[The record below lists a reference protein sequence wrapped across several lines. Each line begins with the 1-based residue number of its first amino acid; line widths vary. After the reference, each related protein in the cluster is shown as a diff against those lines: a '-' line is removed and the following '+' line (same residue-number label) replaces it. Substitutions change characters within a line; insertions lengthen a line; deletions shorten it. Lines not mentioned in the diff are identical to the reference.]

1 MESQASVPRDVFPP
15 TPPGPEGSNGNGLF
29 RVQWSAG
36 AWLFVCPLRESA
48 GGATGVSPVQQ
59 YRGRAG
65 TPGSPLANVLRGFVP
80 MTKRLYYDSSEIHE
94 FDSVIEDVAPPS
106 AEQPRPAVI
115 LRETAFYPTSGGQV
129 HDTGWLTFDG
139 GDDGGERLRVTEVA
153 DAEDGRIV
161 HYLEASPR
169 LPLTGAAVHGSIDP
183 ERRRDHMQQHT
194 GQHVL
199 SAAFV
204 ELCQMPT
211 VSFHMGE
218 DYCSIDLAAP
228 SVSSEQIS
236 GAERRANQVVF
247 ENRPV
252 RIRYVSRAEAEKLG
266 LRKLPPAERDELR
279 LVEVADFDLS
289 ACGGTHVGA
298 SGQIGAI
305 LLRKAEKVRQGT
317 RVEFVCGNRAVRM
330 ARRDYSALS
339 EAAALFSAK
348 LWDVPDQIR
357 KSAEESTQARK
368 QKDDALDELAEL
380 MALAALRDQPETNG
394 RKIIVRAFSDRDI
407 TFAKLFAQKVTRVGT
422 PAIALVASMGD
433 PPGLV
438 FAQTP
443 GGSADMGALLKQV
456 LSSVGGRGG
465 GSRDFAQGGVP
476 AVSHI
481 NVEQL
486 LREAAVTIG
495 A

>member
-1 MESQASVPRDVFPP
+1 
-15 TPPGPEGSNGNGLF
+15 
-29 RVQWSAG
+29 
-36 AWLFVCPLRESA
+36 
-48 GGATGVSPVQQ
+48 
-59 YRGRAG
+59 
-65 TPGSPLANVLRGFVP
+65 
-80 MTKRLYYDSSEIHE
+80 MTKRLYYDGSEVHE
-94 FDSVIEDVAPPS
+94 FDSVVEGVIPPS
-106 AEQPRPAVI
+106 PEQARPAVI
-115 LRETAFYPTSGGQV
+115 LRETTFYPTSGGQV
-129 HDTGWLTFDG
+129 HDTGWLTLEG
-139 GDDGGERLRVTEVA
+139 AARLRVAEVA
-153 DAEDGRIV
+153 EAEDGRIV
-161 HYLEASPR
+161 HYLEASGK
-169 LPLTGAAVHGSIDP
+169 LPVVGTAVHGSIDP
-183 ERRRDHMQQHT
+183 ERRHDHMQQHT

-199 SAAFV
+199 SAVFV
-204 ELCQMPT
+204 ELYQMPT

-218 DYCSIDLAAP
+218 DYCSIDLATP
-228 SVSSEQIS
+228 SVSSAQIA
-236 GAERRANQVVF
+236 GAEKRANQIVF

-298 SGQIGAI
+298 SGQIGSI
-305 LLRKAEKVRQGT
+305 LLRKTEKVRQGT

-330 ARRDYSALS
+330 ARSDYSALS

-348 LWDVPDQIR
+348 LWDLPEQIR
-357 KSAEESTQARK
+357 KSVEESKQVRK
-368 QKDDALDELAEL
+368 QKDDALDQLAEL
-380 MALAALRDQPETNG
+380 MALADLRDQPETHG

-407 TFAKLFAQKVTRVGT
+407 GFAKLFAQKVTRAGT
-422 PAIALVASMGD
+422 PAIALVVSTVD

-443 GGSADMGALLKQV
+443 GCSADMGALLKHV
-456 LSSVGGRGG
+456 LSAVGGRGG

-476 AVSHI
+476 AGSNI

-486 LREAAVTIG
+486 LREAAGTIG